1 MINREMTEKGQN
13 SSVIRELF
21 EFGKQRK
28 AVVGEDK
35 VFDFSIGNPSVPCPA
50 EITQCMSRLLKESDP
65 VALHGYTSA
74 AGDLNV
80 RQAIASYMNEKYGL
94 GAEAA
99 DIYMTAGAAASLTI
113 SLKSVACAGEEVI
126 VFTPYFPEYKVFI
139 ENCGATAVE
148 VPVAREDFQIDFDAL
163 AAAFSAKT
171 AALIVN
177 SPNNPTGA
185 VLTAKTLKKL
195 ADFLREKEKEYGREI
210 YLISDEPY
218 RELVYDGLTLAL
230 PAQYYEDTLIC
241 YSYSKS
247 LSLPGER
254 IGYIMVNPKAHSRKL
269 LFDTI
274 CGSGRSL
281 GFVCAPSL
289 LQQVV
294 GQNQGLTADIDVY
307 EENRKLIYSL
317 ITDCGF
323 EAIRPDGAFYLFV
336 KAPSGDGNEFSER
349 AKKYELLIVP
359 SDSFGM
365 EGYVR
370 ISYCVSKKQIEASAG
385 AFRALAQSYGLQK

>member
-1 MINREMTEKGQN
+1 M
-13 SSVIRELF
+13 
-21 EFGKQRK
+21 
-28 AVVGEDK
+28 
-35 VFDFSIGNPSVPCPA
+35 
-50 EITQCMSRLLKESDP
+50 
-65 VALHGYTSA
+65 
-74 AGDLNV
+74 
-80 RQAIASYMNEKYGL
+80 
-94 GAEAA
+94 
-99 DIYMTAGAAASLTI
+99 
-113 SLKSVACAGEEVI
+113 ACAGEEVI

-148 VPVAREDFQIDFDAL
+148 VPVAREDFQIDFEAL
-163 AAAFSAKT
+163 NAAFSAKT

-195 ADFLREKEKEYGREI
+195 ADFLRGKEKEYGREI

-218 RELVYDGLTLAL
+218 RELVYDGLALAL

-294 GQNQGLTADIDVY
+294 GQNQGLTSDIAAY
-307 EENRKLIYSL
+307 EENRKLIYSM